1 VSNENKEALAQYRL
15 EQSHECLKDAVRD
28 IEAEAYKAA
37 ANRSYFCVFH
47 AMRAVLALD
56 GFDSK
61 KHSGIISVFRQRYI
75 KTGIFSSELSDIIQN
90 AFNTRGKS
98 DYEDFF
104 VVSKEQTKKQVEDS
118 DIFLTAIKSYTK
130 KRLTETPDTA
140 MD

>member
-1 VSNENKEALAQYRL
+1 MPNENKEALAQYRL

-37 ANRSYFCVFH
+37 ANRSYFCVYH

-56 GFDSK
+56 EFDSK

-75 KTGIFSSELSDIIQN
+75 KTGIFSSDLSDIIQS

-104 VVSKEQTKKQVEDS
+104 IISKEQVKTQVEDS
-118 DIFLTAIKSYTK
+118 DAFLTAIETYLK
-130 KRLTETPDTA
+130 KRLTETPDIA